1 MKYFKST
8 LILLLFGCSFSS
20 CKKITDLQKDPAA
33 VYNPAPKLLFTGILM
48 RSYDAPWSEDHR
60 HNQYMTQNEA
70 YYAGQPYGWTTGSF
84 ETPYG
89 ILRDVYRMEIE
100 AAKTPELSAAYMTMA
115 KFFKAYFF
123 ARTTEMFGDIP
134 LTEALQG
141 ESAGNFAPKY
151 NTQLEVYQQVLS
163 WLEEANNELANLKE
177 KGNTLD
183 GDFFYNGKPE
193 QWQKL
198 VNSFKLRVL
207 ISLSKRADDSPALR
221 VKERFAEVLA
231 NPTKYPLIL
240 ENRDNFQLLYNNI
253 NTYPLWPTDG
263 VIIKKDV
270 RNTLGATYLN
280 ILKTLQDPRLLIQA
294 LPASAISSD
303 PTRPFDAYN
312 GGKTGDLQSTLLK
325 QAADGQL
332 SMINFD
338 YWLASP
344 SGVPSIQL
352 GASEIQFA
360 LAEGINRGWAS
371 GDAAVRFQSGIS
383 QSMLFYGVSQDKINL
398 FLQENPYKGNNAEGL
413 KQILTQKYVAFF
425 ENSGKQ
431 AFFEQRRTGV
441 PVFDI
446 GPSNANNNQI
456 PKRWAYPKTEYSTNE
471 TYLKEALQRQFNGS
485 DTQNDIIWLIK

>member
-1 MKYFKST
+1 
-8 LILLLFGCSFSS
+8 
-20 CKKITDLQKDPAA
+20 
-33 VYNPAPKLLFTGILM
+33 
-48 RSYDAPWSEDHR
+48 
-60 HNQYMTQNEA
+60 
-70 YYAGQPYGWTTGSF
+70 
-84 ETPYG
+84 
-89 ILRDVYRMEIE
+89 MEIE

-253 NTYPLWPTDG
+253 NTYPLWPPDG

-294 LPASAISSD
+294 LPASAMPSD
-303 PTRPFDAYN
+303 PTRPFDVYN

-352 GASEIQFA
+352 GASEVQFA

-383 QSMLFYGVSQDKINL
+383 QSMLFYGISQDKINL
-398 FLQENPYKGNNAEGL
+398 FLQANPYKGNNMEGL

-471 TYLKEALQRQFNGS
+471 TYLKEALQRQFNG
-485 DTQNDIIWLIK
+485 

>member
-1 MKYFKST
+1 MTAKSRT
-8 LILLLFGCSFSS
+8 FVKLREIVFSYNVPANLLKNSRFFRSASVSVVGR
-20 CKKITDLQKDPAA
+20 
-33 VYNPAPKLLFTGILM
+33 NLLYFTGKGTRNMDL
-48 RSYDAPWSEDHR
+48 D
-60 HNQYMTQNEA
+60 QFT
-70 YYAGQPYGWTTGSF
+70 
-84 ETPYG
+84 
-89 ILRDVYRMEIE
+89 
-100 AAKTPELSAAYMTMA
+100 SASSDMTMA

-177 KGNTLD
+177 KGNILD

-294 LPASAISSD
+294 LPASAMPSD
-303 PTRPFDAYN
+303 PTRPFDVYN

-352 GASEIQFA
+352 GASEVQFA

-398 FLQENPYKGNNAEGL
+398 FLQANPYKGNNAEGL

>member
-1 MKYFKST
+1 
-8 LILLLFGCSFSS
+8 
-20 CKKITDLQKDPAA
+20 
-33 VYNPAPKLLFTGILM
+33 
-48 RSYDAPWSEDHR
+48 
-60 HNQYMTQNEA
+60 
-70 YYAGQPYGWTTGSF
+70 
-84 ETPYG
+84 
-89 ILRDVYRMEIE
+89 
-100 AAKTPELSAAYMTMA
+100 MA

-134 LTEALQG
+134 VTEALQG

-294 LPASAISSD
+294 LPASAMPSD
-303 PTRPFDAYN
+303 PTRPFDVYN

-352 GASEIQFA
+352 GASEVQFA

-383 QSMLFYGVSQDKINL
+383 QSMLFYGISQDKINL
-398 FLQENPYKGNNAEGL
+398 FLQANPYKGNNMEGL

-446 GPSNANNNQI
+446 GPSNANNNQM

>member
-1 MKYFKST
+1 
-8 LILLLFGCSFSS
+8 
-20 CKKITDLQKDPAA
+20 
-33 VYNPAPKLLFTGILM
+33 
-48 RSYDAPWSEDHR
+48 
-60 HNQYMTQNEA
+60 
-70 YYAGQPYGWTTGSF
+70 
-84 ETPYG
+84 
-89 ILRDVYRMEIE
+89 MEIE

-134 LTEALQG
+134 VTEALQG

-294 LPASAISSD
+294 LPASAMPSD
-303 PTRPFDAYN
+303 PTRPFDVYN

-352 GASEIQFA
+352 GASEVQFA

-383 QSMLFYGVSQDKINL
+383 QSMLFYGISQDKINL
-398 FLQENPYKGNNAEGL
+398 FLQANPYKGNNMEGL

-446 GPSNANNNQI
+446 GPSNANNNQM